1 MCSGGLRLIESN
13 PYLSDFDV
21 PEIRKSALVP
31 YSARRMF
38 DLVADVPAYPQ
49 FMPWCSGTRVE
60 PAGDGRVRACIEI
73 DYRGVRSG
81 FTTLNRHF
89 VEDRIEME
97 IADGPFSTLGGLWR
111 FTALKADACKV
122 EFELDYEFANG
133 VLGRLIAP
141 VFDFIANAFID
152 AFARRAEALYG

>member
-1 MCSGGLRLIESN
+1 MVELKTF
-13 PYLSDFDV
+13 LSDFDV
-21 PEIRKSALVP
+21 PQIRKSVLVP
-31 YSARRMF
+31 YSVRRMF

-49 FMPWCSGTRVE
+49 FMPWCGGAHAE
-60 PAGDGRVRACIEI
+60 PASDGRVRACIEI
-73 DYRGVRSG
+73 DFRGVRSG

-89 VEDRIEME
+89 VEERIEME
-97 IADGPFSTLGGLWR
+97 FAEGPFSELGGLWR

-122 EFELDYEFANG
+122 EFELDYEFASS

-141 VFDFIANAFID
+141 VFDLIANTFID

>member
-1 MCSGGLRLIESN
+1 MVELNTFPRNI
-13 PYLSDFDV
+13 DV
-21 PEIRKSALVP
+21 PQIRKSVLVP
-31 YSARRMF
+31 YSVTRMF
-38 DLVADVPAYPQ
+38 NLVADVPAYPL
-49 FMPWCSGTRVE
+49 FMPWCGGAHVE

-81 FTTLNRHF
+81 FATLNRYF

-97 IADGPFSTLGGLWR
+97 FADGPFSALGGLWR

-133 VLGRLIAP
+133 VLGRLVAP

-152 AFARRAEALYG
+152 AFARRAEVLYG

>member
-1 MCSGGLRLIESN
+1 MIESN
-13 PYLSDFDV
+13 TLLSDFDV
-21 PEIRKSALVP
+21 PQIRKSVLVP
-31 YSARRMF
+31 YSVRRMF

-49 FMPWCSGTRVE
+49 FMPWCGSASVE

-81 FTTLNRHF
+81 FATLNRHF

-97 IADGPFSTLGGLWR
+97 FADGPFSALGGFWR

-141 VFDFIANAFID
+141 VFNFIANAFID
-152 AFARRAEALYG
+152 AFARRAEVLYG